1 MTDDSRDVRDDLPAV
16 APDEL
21 RIEVKSNARGA
32 AATVVCKLGATTIH
46 VDKIDPAKAADRKR
60 YAAAVITAMG
70 DGCPIAAAD
79 IDAELI
85 VAADKLDADKMKVT
99 DADDQ
104 PLPVYYGEE
113 LDASQ
118 VIRPELIVRRDLS
131 AIAVPRL
138 LDADGKVIGDWL
150 LFQRCGDVRRV
161 QRLGDRLDPGDGPS
175 LWLSP
180 VPSEPT
186 AEDVKRFNRWTPQSR
201 EAWTNGEP
209 SPTTAETLVMVA
221 ERINRY
227 VVLPPGDAMEH
238 ALTLA
243 AWVMM
248 TYAYPT
254 LPAVP
259 YLYLAGPPGSGKTR
273 TMDVLSRM
281 VFRPFMTGN
290 ASAPVIFR
298 TRHAFGGVLLLDEAE
313 RMRDTRSPDVQEIL
327 SILLSG
333 YRRGG
338 SASRMEPKGDGYQN
352 RSFDCYGPVVL
363 GCIKGLPP
371 ALSSRCITVRMM
383 RATKDDPQIERSL
396 DDTPE
401 QAATVL
407 DGLHRWTLDH
417 AAAAMAS
424 PVPSSLLA
432 CRDAELWGPLLRIV
446 ARTGNVETVA
456 LLVDHAEQM
465 TQAAAD
471 DATPEFDEMIVTAFY
486 RLRCEGQ
493 TPRACDVLE
502 RARLLDGETF
512 DQAWKPRMVGGIL
525 KRYFTERRTNGRK
538 VYRDSVPEILAV
550 ANRYGFD
557 VEGSR
562 DE

>member
-1 MTDDSRDVRDDLPAV
+1 MTDDPRDVQDN
-16 APDEL
+16 APDRL
-21 RIEVKSNARGA
+21 RIEAKPAGRGSA
-32 AATVVCKLGATTIH
+32 ANVVCKLGETTIH
-46 VDKIDPAKAADRKR
+46 RDKIDPAKAIDRKR
-60 YAAAVITAMG
+60 FAAAVIATIG
-70 DGCPIAAAD
+70 DGCPIGLND
-79 IDAELI
+79 IENELMVI
-85 VAADKLDADKMKVT
+85 VDKLDADTAKANDV
-99 DADDQ
+99 DDQ
-104 PLPVYYGEE
+104 SPPVYYGEE

-118 VIRPELIVRRDLS
+118 VIRPELVIRSDAS
-131 AIAVPRL
+131 AIAIPRL
-138 LDADGKVIGDWL
+138 LNADGKVIGDWL
-150 LFQRCGDVRRV
+150 LFQRCGDIRRV
-161 QRLGDRLDPGDGPS
+161 QRLGDRLDVGDGPA

-186 AEDVKRFNRWTPQSR
+186 PEDVKRFNRWTPGSR
-201 EAWTNGEP
+201 EAWVNGEP

-248 TYAYPT
+248 TYCYPT

-298 TRHAFGGVLLLDEAE
+298 TRHTFGGVLLLDEAE

-338 SASRMEPKGDGYQN
+338 SASRMEPKGDTYQSK
-352 RSFDCYGPVVL
+352 SFDCFGPVVL

-401 QAATVL
+401 EAAAVL
-407 DGLHRWTLDH
+407 DALHCWALDY
-417 AAAAMAS
+417 AAAAMAC
-424 PVPSSLLA
+424 PVPSSSLA
-432 CRDAELWGPLLRIV
+432 NRDAELWGPLLRVV
-446 ARTGNVETVA
+446 AHTGNAETVA

-465 TQAAAD
+465 TRAAAD
-471 DATPEFDEMIVTAFY
+471 DATPEYDEVIVTAFY
-486 RLRCEGQ
+486 RLRSEGE

-502 RARLLDGETF
+502 RARLLDSETF
-512 DQAWKPRMVGGIL
+512 DQSWKPRMVGGIL

-538 VYRDSVPEILAV
+538 VYRDSTSDILTV
-550 ANRYGFD
+550 AQRYSFD

-562 DE
+562 NE